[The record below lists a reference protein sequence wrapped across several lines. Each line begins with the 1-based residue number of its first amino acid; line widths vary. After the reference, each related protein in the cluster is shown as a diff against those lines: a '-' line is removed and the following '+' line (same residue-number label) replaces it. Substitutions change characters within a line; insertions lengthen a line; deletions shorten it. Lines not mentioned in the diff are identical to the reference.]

1 MLDFKF
7 FKCFKILFKIL
18 ITCGFR
24 DAKLNCLVYSKH
36 SQARINEDFKDK
48 R

>member
-1 MLDFKF
+1 MLNFKF
-7 FKCFKILFKIL
+7 FKCFKML
-18 ITCGFR
+18 ITCGVG

>member
-7 FKCFKILFKIL
+7 FKCFKIL
-18 ITCGFR
+18 ITCGFGG
-24 DAKLNCLVYSKH
+24 AKLNCLVYSKH
-36 SQARINEDFKDK
+36 SQARIYEGFEDK

>member
-7 FKCFKILFKIL
+7 FKCFKIL

-24 DAKLNCLVYSKH
+24 DAKLNYLVYSKH